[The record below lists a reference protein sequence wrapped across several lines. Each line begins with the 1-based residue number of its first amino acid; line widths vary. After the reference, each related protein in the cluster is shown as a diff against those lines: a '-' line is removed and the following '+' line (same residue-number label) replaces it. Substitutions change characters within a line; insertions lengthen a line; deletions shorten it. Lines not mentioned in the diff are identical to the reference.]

1 MERYTTVQIEII
13 TRISVT
19 TGLYCTPIQIKDV
32 RTILSNTIR
41 VAISIRFIFYLF
53 KLSTIALTILFVIV

>member
-32 RTILSNTIR
+32 RTILSSIIR
-41 VAISIRFIFYLF
+41 VAISIRFIFYYFFPTNTLP
-53 KLSTIALTILFVIV
+53 SCVT